1 MEYVKH
7 KYSKRVYRVMTDHGP
22 EHPYLSYFP
31 YVRNIYQG
39 MLEKF
44 FSPCEKPSE
53 EYKPL
58 ISVSQEIEWEKRQ
71 LRREEPI
78 VVKAPP
84 ISRPKDKR
92 EKPPR
97 TGRGPRKTTEEY
109 TLAELCG
116 EIGMD
121 PAKARKL
128 LRAKGK
134 KPPEGTWK
142 WPNPE
147 AAKAI
152 KRFLKKS

>member
-1 MEYVKH
+1 MEHMKH
-7 KYSKRVYRVMTDHGP
+7 KYSKRVYQVMTDHGLG
-22 EHPYLSYFP
+22 HPYLSCFSFVR
-31 YVRNIYQG
+31 YVTTSTMER
-39 MLEKF
+39 F
-44 FSPCEKPSE
+44 FTKCPGPVQDSS
-53 EYKPL
+53 
-58 ISVSQEIEWEKRQ
+58 IRVDQEIEWEKLH

-78 VVKAPP
+78 VVKAPSP
-84 ISRPKDKR
+84 ISRPKAKK
-92 EKPPR
+92 EKSPR